1 MVLNLLNLYSL
12 IVALIYKI
20 GDYVGLYIADLQI
33 FYICCLQ
40 VEDQIELK
48 LNLTEDLSTDLILY
62 FNPTEDT
69 VPELVPDNQVLI
81 SDVPNSTLL
90 LLTTM
95 VLSQTTRINEYYSS
109 TVQDNDESTNPSMW
123 SEATDANDFIYYNIS
138 NATIEFSN
146 STEATTYLPNVTIHN
161 HSAAQDTID
170 LNYDDLDYNDERFI
184 MSLFPNESTTLVEWN
199 GALSTSTDISWTPTG
214 STELSTVKQEEIT
227 VDDYDETTEL
237 YYELTNETDT
247 TVFPLQ
253 TTENPIYKKRLRSLC
268 WETMFGQELV
278 KLTVMDLILTIL
290 YVMVTDFFR
299 AIFVRYMNNCWC
311 WDLEKKFPQYG
322 DFKVAENIL
331 HLVNNQGMVW
341 MGMFFSPGLIVLNVI
356 KLFIIMYLRS
366 WAVLTCNVPHE
377 VLFRASRSNNFY
389 YALLLMMLFLCVLP
403 VGYAIVWIKPSE
415 YCGPFSTCLR
425 IYHIFTKTIKRNLP
439 RSFFNTLEYIAS
451 PGIVIPLLLLL
462 ILIIYYFISLTTAL
476 REANEDLKV

>member
-1 MVLNLLNLYSL
+1 M
-12 IVALIYKI
+12 AM
-20 GDYVGLYIADLQI
+20 
-33 FYICCLQ
+33 
-40 VEDQIELK
+40 
-48 LNLTEDLSTDLILY
+48 T
-62 FNPTEDT
+62 
-69 VPELVPDNQVLI
+69 
-81 SDVPNSTLL
+81 NS
-90 LLTTM
+90 
-95 VLSQTTRINEYYSS
+95 
-109 TVQDNDESTNPSMW
+109 
-123 SEATDANDFIYYNIS
+123 SEGY
-138 NATIEFSN
+138 
-146 STEATTYLPNVTIHN
+146 NVTNTPQSSIN
-161 HSAAQDTID
+161 VSLDDI
-170 LNYDDLDYNDERFI
+170 YDDSFDYHDERAV
-184 MSLFPNESTTLVEWN
+184 MSLFSNESESTLIENNETININIDTSWN
-199 GALSTSTDISWTPTG
+199 RNGGDTISYNSS
-214 STELSTVKQEEIT
+214 STEISHIT
-227 VDDYDETTEL
+227 EQDNVSYMNKYDETTSYEKEEE
-237 YYELTNETDT
+237 YYDMINSTSIVDT
-247 TVFPLQ
+247 TIYWVM
-253 TTENPIYKKRLRSLC
+253 TTENPVYKKQLRSLC

-278 KLTVMDLILTIL
+278 KLTVMDLILTVVYI
-290 YVMVTDFFR
+290 MVTDFFR

-415 YCGPFSTCLR
+415 YCGPFSTCDK

-439 RSFFNTLEYIAS
+439 TSFFNTLEYIAS

-462 ILIIYYFISLTTAL
+462 ILIIYYFVSLTTAL
-476 REANEDLKV
+476 REANEDLKVFINK

>member
-1 MVLNLLNLYSL
+1 MTEIFS
-12 IVALIYKI
+12 
-20 GDYVGLYIADLQI
+20 DLE
-33 FYICCLQ
+33 
-40 VEDQIELK
+40 V
-48 LNLTEDLSTDLILY
+48 STDLVIYQDSTEKPQPQLTPENQIL
-62 FNPTEDT
+62 
-69 VPELVPDNQVLI
+69 L
-81 SDVPNSTLL
+81 SDITNSTLL
-90 LLTTM
+90 LLGAVAITSKAPLSTATTSTSNTSLWLDDSEDD
-95 VLSQTTRINEYYSS
+95 VNVNFTDSS
-109 TVQDNDESTNPSMW
+109 TIVFNTTEEN
-123 SEATDANDFIYYNIS
+123 YNM
-138 NATIEFSN
+138 
-146 STEATTYLPNVTIHN
+146 TYMAENVTIGIKFN
-161 HSAAQDTID
+161 QTILDAIDDT
-170 LNYDDLDYNDERFI
+170 YDSNLDYHDERFI
-184 MSLFPNESTTLVEWN
+184 MNLFPNESTLTENVTWFQN
-199 GALSTSTDISWTPTG
+199 TTCNISSV
-214 STELSTVKQEEIT
+214 STELSTT
-227 VDDYDETTEL
+227 VDELDETSSDFDIYDETAL
-237 YYELTNETDT
+237 DAYETTQMDYDTVNSTKVFDT
-247 TVFPLQ
+247 TRFLV
-253 TTENPIYKKRLRSLC
+253 TSTENPVYKKRLRSLC

-278 KLTVMDLILTIL
+278 KLTVMDLILTII
-290 YVMVTDFFR
+290 YVMLTDFLR
-299 AIFVRYMNNCWC
+299 AVFVRYMNNCWC

-415 YCGPFSTCLR
+415 YCGPFSTCKK
-425 IYHIFTKTIKRNLP
+425 IYHIFTKTIKRNIP
-439 RSFFNTLEYIAS
+439 KSFFNTLEYIAS